1 MECHPGGSLVT
12 PSPGSGSPGDQ
23 RGQSGQVSEL
33 EVGRGHA
40 GAPLPAIAVD
50 PRDAQPRG
58 ASPLD
63 IVDVAVAD
71 VQHLVRFEPEP
82 LEGSLEHAR
91 IGLVRAEGLRDQ
103 DELDG
108 Q

>member
-12 PSPGSGSPGDQ
+12 PSPGSGSPGEQ
-23 RGQSGQVSEL
+23 RGETGEVSGL
-33 EVGRGHA
+33 AARAGPA
-40 GAPLPAIAVD
+40 GARLPAIAVD

-63 IVDVAVAD
+63 IVDVAVAA
-71 VQHLVRFEPEP
+71 VQHLVRFDPEP

-103 DELDG
+103 
-108 Q
+108 